1 MALSDTKLRAIHN
14 KPYDGKSE
22 ITDIDGLSV
31 RVSPKGVITFQC
43 RYRLNGKQNRIGIGR
58 YPAISLRDART
69 RAAEIKIAVDGGI
82 DPSNL
87 KVESS
92 KKVTVY
98 DCIQYWE
105 DTYVNKSL
113 RQKTQELYRSTV
125 IKNMKNAFSGRDV
138 SEISSREWMLLF
150 SKEEDINPRRARQLF
165 TQLKSAINWCIRR
178 QFIDDCNLMKISPR
192 DVGEK
197 ARIGSRVLTY
207 TELAAIW
214 KAIER
219 SRAATS
225 NKLLHQMIML
235 WGCRISELR
244 LSTISEF
251 NLNEKV
257 WSVPEQH
264 SKTGKIIRRPI
275 FPSIEPL
282 LDKALITYGEILFPG
297 QNINKPMTIAAANR
311 YVKRL
316 NGSMG
321 IDDWR
326 AHDFRRTIA
335 TRLSEEGVAPHVIEK
350 MLGHEMAGIMAVYNK
365 HDWISEQKDAY
376 EIHADKLFWHIKNS
390 AD

>member
-1 MALSDTKLRAIHN
+1 
-14 KPYDGKSE
+14 
-22 ITDIDGLSV
+22 
-31 RVSPKGVITFQC
+31 
-43 RYRLNGKQNRIGIGR
+43 
-58 YPAISLRDART
+58 
-69 RAAEIKIAVDGGI
+69 
-82 DPSNL
+82 
-87 KVESS
+87 
-92 KKVTVY
+92 
-98 DCIQYWE
+98 
-105 DTYVNKSL
+105 
-113 RQKTQELYRSTV
+113 
-125 IKNMKNAFSGRDV
+125 MKNAFSGRDV

-197 ARIGSRVLTY
+197 AKIGSRVLTY

-244 LSTISEF
+244 LSTTSEF
-251 NLNEKV
+251 DLNEKV

-264 SKTGKIIRRPI
+264 SKTGKVIRRPI

-297 QNINKPMTIAAANR
+297 QNINKP
-311 YVKRL
+311 RL
-316 NGSMG
+316 
-321 IDDWR
+321 
-326 AHDFRRTIA
+326 
-335 TRLSEEGVAPHVIEK
+335 
-350 MLGHEMAGIMAVYNK
+350 
-365 HDWISEQKDAY
+365 
-376 EIHADKLFWHIKNS
+376 
-390 AD
+390 